1 MQIREEIDQLIEK
14 AKEEARQEGRHYHL
28 TSKRVDCGAPGC
40 WGRHPL
46 LELAAE
52 LRAGAR
58 RAGKEV
64 KHRHVWIRLA
74 EDRDE
79 CEICG
84 QITLLRIA

>member
-1 MQIREEIDQLIEK
+1 MDLRTRLDAMI
-14 AKEEARQEGRHYHL
+14 EEAKAEARKEGRHYHL

-46 LELAAE
+46 LDLAAE
-52 LRAGAR
+52 LRAAAR

-64 KHRHVWIRLA
+64 KHRHVWVRISD
-74 EDRDE
+74 DRDE
-79 CEICG
+79 CDVCG